1 MKKPLFQTIIPHMS
15 RLLTPTQRIAKARQ
29 FIQQAR
35 EIPAPDSAGWEFFS
49 YTAQVK
55 DALKKAFELVKLI
68 QYSPSTLPEVKAEA
82 RALIDSLPAV
92 EKEIIQAA
100 KQRGEN

>member
-1 MKKPLFQTIIPHMS
+1 M
-15 RLLTPTQRIAKARQ
+15 
-29 FIQQAR
+29 
-35 EIPAPDSAGWEFFS
+35 
-49 YTAQVK
+49 
-55 DALKKAFELVKLI
+55 KLI

-100 KQRGEN
+100 KQRGEI

>member
-1 MKKPLFQTIIPHMS
+1 MS
-15 RLLTPTQRIAKARQ
+15 KALTPTVRIAKARK

-35 EIPAPDSAGWEFFS
+35 EIPIPDSAGWDYFS

-68 QYSPSTLPEVKAEA
+68 QYSPSTPPEVKAEA
-82 RALIDSLPAV
+82 RALIDSLPVV
-92 EKEIIQAA
+92 EKEILKGSPDGQA
-100 KQRGEN
+100 